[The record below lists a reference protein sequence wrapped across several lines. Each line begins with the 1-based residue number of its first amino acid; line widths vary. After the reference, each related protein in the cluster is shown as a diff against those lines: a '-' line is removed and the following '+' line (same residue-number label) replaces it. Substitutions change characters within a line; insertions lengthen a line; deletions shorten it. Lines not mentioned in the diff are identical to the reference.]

1 MDTFTTI
8 CILFG
13 ILFAAIAA
21 IVLRHLVASRRKRA
35 RYLSLQ
41 AARPALSDSEFC
53 RRAGVDPSH
62 AAIAIVGT
70 IRSHLAASIRCDAL
84 RLYPED
90 DWPSYALNYYDD
102 DVAGLVE
109 EMGVIPGFHQY
120 WFPME
125 RVDSLGDF
133 VRVVLELRARPEE

>member
-1 MDTFTTI
+1 MDAFTTL

-13 ILFAAIAA
+13 SLFAAIAA
-21 IVLRHLVASRRKRA
+21 IVLRYFVASRRKRA

-53 RRAGVDPSH
+53 RLAGVNPSH
-62 AAIAIVGT
+62 AAIVGT
-70 IRSHLAASIRCDAL
+70 IRSYLAACFRCDAL
-84 RLYPED
+84 RMYPED
-90 DWPSYALNYYDD
+90 DWPSSVLQYDD

-109 EMGVIPGFHQY
+109 EIGVLPDFKQY

>member
-1 MDTFTTI
+1 MDAFTTI

-21 IVLRHLVASRRKRA
+21 IVLRYFVASRRKRA

-62 AAIAIVGT
+62 AAIVGT
-70 IRSHLAASIRCDAL
+70 IRSHLAACFRCDAL

-90 DWPSYALNYYDD
+90 DWPSYALNYDD

-109 EMGVIPGFHQY
+109 EMGVIPGFHQH

-125 RVDSLGDF
+125 RMDSLGDF